1 MWPDNQ
7 LRDLFSINLPIIQAP
22 MAGSS
27 RMLSDKFEPVSVY
40 RETREPM
47 RNKAA
52 ATQKVQRFGSF

>member
-27 RMLSDKFEPVSVY
+27 SLDMAVAVS
-40 RETREPM
+40 
-47 RNKAA
+47 AA
-52 ATQKVQRFGSF
+52 GRAWFTGLRDPRRRSIA